1 MKDENEKG
9 EKIEEIP
16 LHLKGVMCHKCNKEG
31 HFAKNCVD
39 NPQEKEDKLGL
50 FQMLE
55 DPNMLVDEVITQV
68 ETKVKPI
75 EKINTPEA
83 LIRPVV

>member
-39 NPQEKEDKLGL
+39 NP
-50 FQMLE
+50 
-55 DPNMLVDEVITQV
+55 
-68 ETKVKPI
+68 
-75 EKINTPEA
+75 
-83 LIRPVV
+83 